1 MSFTINKDEHI
12 KYIVD
17 NFNFNKVYN
26 VMKFVDWK
34 WYNTKSQGMDVPT
47 INDMKTVVI
56 QLLNNVYIEDDDV
69 FAMTSGGFRA
79 SKYED
84 HLELEFILNTI
95 SSDAIN
101 DGVKYERYKKNKN
114 RVKKLNKIEDD
125 KDN

>member
-17 NFNFNKVYN
+17 SFNFEKVYN

-34 WYNTKSQGMDVPT
+34 WYNPKTQGMYVPT
-47 INDMKTVVI
+47 IDEMKNVVI
-56 QLLNNVYIEDDDV
+56 KLLYSVYIDNDDV

-84 HLELEFILNTI
+84 HLELEFILSTI

-101 DGVKYERYKKNKN
+101 DGVEYERYKKNKN
-114 RVKKLNKIEDD
+114 RIKKLNKIEDD